1 MADAVTSQTLVDT
14 SGTKTVMKFTNMCD
28 GSGETLVTKMDASAL
43 SFMTEDATKSVAK
56 IWWAVN
62 TTNGKSGIELLWAG
76 SGTSAAN
83 STICLLSGRGFHD
96 YYTAG
101 NSIGNNATLTANT
114 SPAGDLLLS
123 TKGFVAGDNYTIIIE
138 VRQMSKRKPKDCSRE
153 ILERI
158 VGTKSKTY
166 LAEAFKLA
174 FAEKYDV
181 KREEIKQGIVD
192 KVYNKEKV
200 EK

>member
-1 MADAVTSQTLVDT
+1 MADVVTSQTLVDT
-14 SGTKTVMKFTNMCD
+14 AGTKTVMKFTNISD

-43 SFMTEDATKSVAK
+43 TFMTEDATKSIAK
-56 IWWAVN
+56 IYWSVN

-76 SGTSAAN
+76 SGTSSAN
-83 STICLLSGRGFHD
+83 ATIGFFSGRGFHD
-96 YYTAG
+96 YFTAG
-101 NSIGNNATLTANT
+101 NAIPNNATLTANT
-114 SPAGDLLLS
+114 APAGDILLS
-123 TKGFVAGDNYTIIIE
+123 TKGFVAGDNYTIIVE
-138 VRQMSKRKPKDCSRE
+138 VRQMSKRKPKDRSRE

-158 VGTKSKTY
+158 VGTKSKAT
-166 LAEAFKLA
+166 LAEAFKMA

-181 KREEIKQGIVD
+181 KRDEIKQGIVD